1 VDTVLGVSMA
11 PSTVRMVLV
20 EGDKGNGV
28 TVEEDSFDVP
38 AGGDAGP
45 PSAPERVISAIL
57 GTREGATQGGYELT
71 STGVTWNNQAEA
83 AALRDLLAEHK
94 MENVMLV
101 SAFLSAAALAQEAGN
116 AIGYDRTG
124 LLFVEPDTATLAVV
138 NSSDG
143 SVSEVRRAPLTG
155 GDPATQ
161 LAALVADMQTLQ
173 PRPDGLYMVGSG
185 VDIAALKPRLEAT
198 TALPVI
204 APEEPDMALARGA
217 ALASAHAPLFESS
230 TMALAYAQD
239 PDTGMFDP
247 YVPTMAY
254 SAPAE
259 GGAFAYSDD
268 AFDESDAPTRLGTG
282 VDDEPE
288 PRRRPLV
295 LVASAVA
302 AIFVVGLVALG
313 VALLIT
319 MHPKV
324 GEQHNPGQQSVPSKQ
339 APPPGAPAPSP
350 PAAPAP
356 ASAPAPAAPAP
367 APAAPAPAAPA
378 PAPAAPAPAPAPEAP
393 APAPAAP
400 APAPAPAAPPAAP
413 VPIPIPIPVGPPG
426 GGYGPPGGGYGPPGG
441 GYGPPGG
448 GGHVGSGG
456 PGGGFPGGGGP
467 GGGGGGIPG
476 VPHIPGIPGL

>member
-1 VDTVLGVSMA
+1 MA

-38 AGGDAGP
+38 TNGNAGP

-57 GTREGATQGGYELT
+57 GTREGATQSGYELT

-116 AIGYDRTG
+116 SIGYDRTG

-143 SVSEVRRAPLTG
+143 SVSEVRREPLTG
-155 GDPATQ
+155 GDTATQ

-254 SAPAE
+254 TEPAE
-259 GGAFAYSDD
+259 GGALAYSDD

-302 AIFVVGLVALG
+302 AIFMVGVVALG

-367 APAAPAPAAPA
+367 ASAPAPAAPAPAPAAPAPAPEAPAPAPAPAAPA
-378 PAPAAPAPAPAPEAP
+378 PAPAAPAPAPAPAAP
-393 APAPAAP
+393 APAPV

-426 GGYGPPGGGYGPPGG
+426 GGYGPPGGG
-441 GYGPPGG
+441 
-448 GGHVGSGG
+448 HVGSGG
-456 PGGGFPGGGGP
+456 PG

-476 VPHIPGIPGL
+476 VPHLPGIPGL